1 MSKVNFE
8 MEGMMSGDS
17 DSSDEGRMQIDESA
31 TASSGGPQT
40 AEDTKLEEE
49 EEEEGSDD
57 EEDDDEDE
65 EEGDEEEGE
74 DDEDSGGEVDEVEGE
89 DDSDEEWESE
99 EEEEEEAQ
107 AAGLVVE
114 SDSDDENADNCPI
127 CLNRFKDQDVGT
139 PEACDHNFC
148 LECIQVWANNVNTCP
163 VDRQVFR
170 LILARHPSEDKVYKK
185 IPVEDKNAQEEEV
198 EEEPTYCEVC
208 GRCDREDR
216 LLLCDGCDLGY
227 HCECLS
233 PPLADIPVEEWFC
246 SDCAAANREGAV
258 EESEEEDVDIRP
270 RRRLIAR
277 TLVSERV
284 RTRIRQTR
292 VERALRIPPELISSD
307 EEGVSAASSSQPSA
321 SPAKKKSPVKRRKKT
336 TRRKTRKRKSPKK
349 RKTKSTSTKTNKK
362 TVGKRRKRKRKG
374 VKKRKLKRGS
384 PLTAAPAST
393 TVKSR
398 IAGRLGL
405 SKPPSGLSI
414 PMQKLPLEK
423 TLAQHQ
429 AEDGGFSILGHKDD
443 LDHFQDDDISTEVQ
457 PSGSGKAGRLTKY
470 SVLSLKSHRPVGRV
484 RIPKASTPS
493 TLVVE
498 PAAASSST
506 FDILGCIMQ
515 SQSMLSMKSGD
526 VTIKRDGSLV
536 ANKPVPKAEV
546 HLKDGH
552 TFELNTSTKKDVDEY
567 DPCHPTDEAQEEAPA
582 ETQSSKSGHL
592 VPAASIGFE
601 YDPFDP
607 TDDSPAPTGKPEYDP
622 SSPTEE
628 EAEMGEDVAKDSE
641 DETGTAMED
650 VDKEDA
656 EDKTEQDDDCSN
668 LDGEEVKESEKTDED
683 CVKEDESE
691 GDSIPGIKSQ
701 SDIFEASSEITSEDS
716 KVNPEAKLGE
726 CDAGSQSEVMEY
738 ALDDTSIDSEKPLQI
753 DEGGEDEDSQK
764 EEDDTDETV
773 AVEEVEETETNSQ
786 DAKEGQEEE
795 EEVEEEVEE
804 EEVAENEEGEEVEDG
819 DGEEEEEEV
828 EEEEVEEE
836 EEQEEQE
843 AGGDEEGEIE
853 EEIQARTMGSNL
865 GGWDTDESDYE
876 ITREQENKV
885 PISEFPRI
893 PKKRSYRNKDADDD
907 LRTVLS
913 RLDEKGHGHRA
924 FEKKESVHKSKES
937 KDRTSKYD
945 KRERDYE
952 RRDKDRRDDREERS
966 RDKHSRKELSRG
978 EYESSSRHKRRKETR
993 SRSKSRDRKDRSGSH
1008 DRRRSRSRERSS
1020 RKKRRERSYSR
1031 ERSYE
1036 REKSHKKKRRDR
1048 DRSRDRSSER
1058 SSERRGRRSR
1068 SRSHSPRK
1076 YSERDSFSKQNRDS
1090 ERSFKRKSER
1100 EDSRSEYKK
1109 IRSGDET
1116 ERENTKYSSVKVNH
1130 SAPKL
1135 VPVSFTDD
1143 PIVLSDDE
1151 DEEQDHENIPLPSFG
1166 PSGSAKPD
1174 LAKKNENL
1182 DIKGDKPDAKSD
1194 KSESK
1199 SEKSKSDKSASKS
1212 EKSESKNEKPV
1223 RLQLKSVT
1231 GSKLSEQLIK
1241 RGGIF
1246 GKEPSVYDP
1255 AHPTDEEQEVEKG
1268 ISVDFQ
1274 GVVPN
1279 STSPDLPPQLMQ
1291 NAHGQGPFISENAYI
1306 LTSEPGVMQPQNIP
1320 LPAVT
1325 FGMLHPRLQPG
1336 LPQRQILMNPVM
1348 LNQPPPFTQPQPGR
1362 FPRLPTG
1369 TMPRFGWQVNPPGGM
1384 MQLQQNRF
1392 GARMPPGPGGM
1403 PTGANVM
1410 NGGFDPMGP
1419 EHSRPPF
1426 PPNMHLPPDPNHPPP
1441 VQMKMNPIRPLLPN
1455 PLRPPPGPQ
1464 APKSQLEQLEEIS
1477 KLLSAQAQLAALE
1490 KDKSSFNSP
1499 SGKGNGIFKVPLPP
1513 QLFGKGALL
1522 KAQESVETTEVVD
1535 MDMSPLDDDC
1545 ELELPTPPDCMNT
1558 DPDEKPKKRTVDLK
1572 TFKKTVQELSSTQ
1585 DDLPSSAA
1593 DLTNKDKYLKK
1604 LHLQERVVDEV
1615 KLAIKPFYSSKKIN
1629 KDEYK
1634 EILRKAVPKV
1644 CHSKSGDVNPV
1655 KIRALVDAYV
1665 SKVRKGRKP
1674 HKEVKKKSKD
1684 DSKAN
1689 GERLKGK
1696 PSR

>member
-8 MEGMMSGDS
+8 MEGMMSADS

-40 AEDTKLEEE
+40 AEDANLKEEE

-57 EEDDDEDE
+57 EEDDEDDEDD
-65 EEGDEEEGE
+65 DEE
-74 DDEDSGGEVDEVEGE
+74 DDEDSSGEVDEIEGE
-89 DDSDEEWESE
+89 DESDEEWESE
-99 EEEEEEAQ
+99 EEEDSQ
-107 AAGLVVE
+107 ATGLVVE
-114 SDSDDENADNCPI
+114 SESDDENADNCPI
-127 CLNRFKDQDVGT
+127 CLNRFKDQDIGT

-148 LECIQVWANNVNTCP
+148 LECIQEWANNVNTCP

-233 PPLADIPVEEWFC
+233 PPLANIPVEEWFC

-258 EESEEEDVDIRP
+258 EESEEEDVEIRP

-307 EEGVSAASSSQPSA
+307 EEGVSTASTSQTSA
-321 SPAKKKSPVKRRKKT
+321 SPAKKKSPIKRRKKII
-336 TRRKTRKRKSPKK
+336 RRRTRKRKSPKK
-349 RKTKSTSTKTNKK
+349 RKTKSTSTKTSKK

-374 VKKRKLKRGS
+374 INKRKLKRGS
-384 PLTAAPAST
+384 PRTAAPAST

-414 PMQKLPLEK
+414 PMQKLPMEK

-429 AEDGGFSILGHKDD
+429 AESGGFSILGHKDD
-443 LDHFQDDDISTEVQ
+443 LDHFQDDDVSTEVQ
-457 PSGSGKAGRLTKY
+457 PSGSGSGKVGRLTKY

-484 RIPKASTPS
+484 RIPKVSTPS
-493 TLVVE
+493 THVVE

-515 SQSMLSMKSGD
+515 SQSMLNMKSGD

-546 HLKDGH
+546 RLKDSH
-552 TFELNTSTKKDVDEY
+552 TFKLNTCSKKDIDEY
-567 DPCHPTDEAQEEAPA
+567 DPCHPTGEAQDEGPA
-582 ETQSSKSGHL
+582 ETQSSSTSHL
-592 VPAASIGFE
+592 VPEASIGFE

-607 TDDSPAPTGKPEYDP
+607 TDDSPASTGKPEAVYDP
-622 SSPTEE
+622 SSPTEV
-628 EAEMGEDVAKDSE
+628 EAEMDIAKDRE

-650 VDKEDA
+650 IGKEDA
-656 EDKTEQDDDCSN
+656 VDKTEQDGDCSN
-668 LDGEEVKESEKTDED
+668 LDGDDVKESVKTDKN
-683 CVKEDESE
+683 CVKEDEFE
-691 GDSIPGIKSQ
+691 GDSMSGIKSQ
-701 SDIFEASSEITSEDS
+701 RDIFEASSEIT
-716 KVNPEAKLGE
+716 EAKLDE
-726 CDAGSQSEVMEY
+726 CDAESQSEVMEY

-753 DEGGEDEDSQK
+753 DEGGDDEDSQK
-764 EEDDTDETV
+764 EEDDTEENAT
-773 AVEEVEETETNSQ
+773 VEEVEETETNSQ

-795 EEVEEEVEE
+795 VEEEVEE
-804 EEVAENEEGEEVEDG
+804 EEVAENEEEEVEDG
-819 DGEEEEEEV
+819 DGEEEEND
-828 EEEEVEEE
+828 EEEVEEE
-836 EEQEEQE
+836 EEQEVMC
-843 AGGDEEGEIE
+843 DEEGEIE
-853 EEIQARTMGSNL
+853 EEIQARSMGSNL
-865 GGWDTDESDYE
+865 GGWDTDESDFE

-893 PKKRSYRNKDADDD
+893 PKKRSYRNKDAAAD

-937 KDRTSKYD
+937 KDRSSKYD

-952 RRDKDRRDDREERS
+952 RRDKERRDDREERS

-978 EYESSSRHKRRKETR
+978 EYESSSRHKRRKDTR

-1058 SSERRGRRSR
+1058 RGRRSR

-1090 ERSFKRKSER
+1090 ERSYKRKSER
-1100 EDSRSEYKK
+1100 EGSRSEYKK
-1109 IRSGDET
+1109 IRSGDEA

-1151 DEEQDHENIPLPSFG
+1151 DEQDHENIPLPSFG

-1174 LAKKNENL
+1174 LAKKTENL
-1182 DIKGDKPDAKSD
+1182 DIKDDKPDVKSD
-1194 KSESK
+1194 NSESK
-1199 SEKSKSDKSASKS
+1199 SEKSKSDKLATKS
-1212 EKSESKNEKPV
+1212 EKSESKTEKPV
-1223 RLQLKSVT
+1223 RLQLKPINT
-1231 GSKLSEQLIK
+1231 SKVSEQLIK
-1241 RGGIF
+1241 QGGIF

-1255 AHPTDEEQEVEKG
+1255 AHPTDEEQEVDKG

-1274 GVVPN
+1274 GAVPN
-1279 STSPDLPPQLMQ
+1279 SASPDLPPQLMQ

-1348 LNQPPPFTQPQPGR
+1348 LNQPPPFTQAQPGR

-1392 GARMPPGPGGM
+1392 GARMPPGPGGI
-1403 PTGANVM
+1403 PTGGNVM

-1441 VQMKMNPIRPLLPN
+1441 VQVKMNPIRPLLPN

-1490 KDKSSFNSP
+1490 KDKSAMNSP

-1585 DDLPSSAA
+1585 DDQPSSAA

-1665 SKVRKGRKP
+1665 NKVRKGRKP